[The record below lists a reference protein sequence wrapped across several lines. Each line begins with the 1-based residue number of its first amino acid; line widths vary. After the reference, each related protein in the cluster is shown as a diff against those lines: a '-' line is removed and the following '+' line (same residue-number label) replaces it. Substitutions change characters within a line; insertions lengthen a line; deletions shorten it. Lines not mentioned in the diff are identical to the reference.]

1 MRVKILR
8 SATYIV
14 IGLASFIYLVTGY
27 TGSITFNTSIS
38 DNIINTYSD
47 NCDFVW
53 PNILFIVYSFV
64 VIIAF
69 PLILF
74 PIK

>member
-1 MRVKILR
+1 MKVKILR
-8 SATYIV
+8 TATYIV
-14 IGLASFIYLVTGY
+14 IGLASTVYLVTGY

-47 NCDFVW
+47 KCDFVW

-64 VIIAF
+64 VMIAF